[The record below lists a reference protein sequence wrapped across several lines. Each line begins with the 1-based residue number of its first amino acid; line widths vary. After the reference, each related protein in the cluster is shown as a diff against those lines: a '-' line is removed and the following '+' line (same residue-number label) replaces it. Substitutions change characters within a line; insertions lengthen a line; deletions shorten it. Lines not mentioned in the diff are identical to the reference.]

1 MLIYKSRSLKKLNSI
16 SLFVVELVNKLDIA
30 DTQELIETS
39 NIMKQKVVYLA
50 GFLAFKFSD
59 SELALE
65 ETIPCNFISELNR
78 GGLHVPT
85 LSTVF
90 FVHSAMNIHDKIDAS
105 RQKCARYIRKLLS
118 MIDSPMAKN
127 EVKILFFL
135 CFNGPGGP
143 NFQIFVFFWFIIVL
157 QSFFYTKKI

>member
-39 NIMKQKVVYLA
+39 NIMKQKVVY
-50 GFLAFKFSD
+50 LAFKFSD

-105 RQKCARYIRKLLS
+105 RQKCTRYIRKLLS

-127 EVKILFFL
+127 EVKILFF

>member
-105 RQKCARYIRKLLS
+105 RQKCTRYIRKLLS

-127 EVKILFFL
+127 EVKILFFFVL
-135 CFNGPGGP
+135 MGLEV
-143 NFQIFVFFWFIIVL
+143 QISKFLYFFGL
-157 QSFFYTKKI
+157 LLFYNLFSIQKKI